1 MSAAPLALPTGCE
14 PSCHACPHRAL
25 SLEASAAQKQAYLRR
40 ALAPWADCLAPLE
53 QPAARWGYRSK
64 VSLNARWD
72 AQHGW
77 RFGLIR
83 REGREELFIPIPHC
97 PIHAP
102 HINTLV
108 AALAAVL
115 PPASAFPLAYLVVS
129 GAQATLIVKAHEAPT
144 GWIAALAPA
153 LEQMAA
159 VPGASIEGL
168 WLHCHP
174 SAGRRLFARS
184 GWSLLWGQPRSR
196 DARGLVHGP
205 TAFAQAIPD
214 LHTRALDRAAEF
226 LRPGADT
233 TVIDLCSGV
242 GSSLAR
248 WRAVGATALG
258 VELWGEAVECA
269 AMNAPGAQLLRGTS
283 AQRLPQLRAALVAGS
298 AAGGP
303 APSASALSVYANPPR
318 LGLEP
323 EVLEWL
329 IELAPPRLAYLSCS
343 AGTLARDLALLCD
356 AGHRVVALV
365 PYDFFPQTQHVEVL
379 ALLER

>member
-1 MSAAPLALPTGCE
+1 MSAAPLALPAGCE
-14 PSCHACPHRAL
+14 PSCHACPHRTL
-25 SLEASAAQKQAYLRR
+25 SQDASAAQKQAYLRR
-40 ALAPWADCLAPLE
+40 ALAPWADRLAPLE

-72 AQHGW
+72 EHHGW

-102 HINTLV
+102 HINALV
-108 AALAAVL
+108 AELAAVL
-115 PPASAFPLAYLVVS
+115 PPAPGFPLAYLVVS

-144 GWIAALAPA
+144 AWVAALAPA
-153 LEQMAA
+153 LERLAA
-159 VPGASIEGL
+159 NHRAAIEGL

-174 SAGRRLFARS
+174 SAGRRMFARS
-184 GWSLLWGQPRSR
+184 GWTLLWGAPRSR
-196 DARGLVHGP
+196 DARGLNHGP

-214 LHTRALDRAAEF
+214 LHARALDRAAAF
-226 LRPGADT
+226 LRPGPDT

-248 WRAVGATALG
+248 WRAAGAAALG

-269 AMNAPGAQLLRGTS
+269 ALNAPGAQLLRGTS
-283 AQRLPQLRAALVAGS
+283 AQRLPQLRAFIAGE

-303 APSASALSVYANPPR
+303 PPLVYANPPR
-318 LGLEP
+318 LGVEP

-343 AGTLARDLALLCD
+343 AGTLARDLTALTD
-356 AGHRVVALV
+356 AGFRVEALV

-379 ALLER
+379 ALLTR